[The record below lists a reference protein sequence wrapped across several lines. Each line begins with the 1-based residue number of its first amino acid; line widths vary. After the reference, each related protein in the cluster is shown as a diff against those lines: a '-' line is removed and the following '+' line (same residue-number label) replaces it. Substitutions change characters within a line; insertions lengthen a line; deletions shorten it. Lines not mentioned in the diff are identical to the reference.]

1 MTWILTRLSEPS
13 TWAGLA
19 LLADSIGRWFSG
31 DKGAA
36 VSGVCG
42 AAAVIFR
49 EGKANA

>member
-1 MTWILTRLSEPS
+1 MTYLMSRLSEPS

-19 LLADSIGRWFSG
+19 LLADAVGRWFSG

-42 AAAVIFR
+42 AAAVIFK
-49 EGKANA
+49 EGSGK

>member
-1 MTWILTRLSEPS
+1 MSYIFSRFSEPS

-19 LLADSIGRWFSG
+19 LLLDAVGRWIGG

-42 AAAVIFR
+42 AVAVMAK
-49 EGKANA
+49 EGGGK

>member
-1 MTWILTRLSEPS
+1 MNYLISRLTEPS

-19 LLADSIGRWFSG
+19 LLADAVGRWFSG

-42 AAAVIFR
+42 AVAVLAR
-49 EGKANA
+49 EGGSK

>member
-1 MTWILTRLSEPS
+1 MTYIFSRIGEPS

-19 LLADSIGRWFSG
+19 LLLDAVGRWIGG

-42 AAAVIFR
+42 AAAVIFK
-49 EGKANA
+49 EGGK

>member
-1 MTWILTRLSEPS
+1 MINFFANRLVEPS

-19 LLADSIGRWFSG
+19 LLADAVGRWFSG

-42 AAAVIFR
+42 AAAVIFK
-49 EGKANA
+49 EGGK

>member
-1 MTWILTRLSEPS
+1 MSYVLARLGEPS

-19 LLADSIGRWFSG
+19 LLADAVGRWFSG

-42 AAAVIFR
+42 AAAVIFK
-49 EGKANA
+49 EGSK

>member
-1 MTWILTRLSEPS
+1 MAWILARLVEPS

-19 LLADSIGRWFSG
+19 LLADSVGRWFSG

-36 VSGVCG
+36 IQGACG

-49 EGKANA
+49 EGKPNA

>member
-1 MTWILTRLSEPS
+1 MNYVFYRLAEPS

-19 LLADSIGRWFSG
+19 LLLDAVGRWLSG

-42 AAAVIFR
+42 AVAVMVK
-49 EGKANA
+49 EGGGK